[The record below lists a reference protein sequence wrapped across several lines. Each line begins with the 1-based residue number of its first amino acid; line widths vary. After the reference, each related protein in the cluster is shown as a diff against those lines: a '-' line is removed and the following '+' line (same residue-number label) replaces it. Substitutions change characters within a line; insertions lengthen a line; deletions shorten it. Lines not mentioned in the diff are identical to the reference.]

1 MEEINNSLSSKLLEA
16 GVNELAKL
24 PGIGKKTA
32 LRLALH
38 LLKQENHEVE
48 NFGNTLIKMKSE
60 IKFCKRCFN
69 ISDSDLC
76 QICSS
81 PKRDEQTICVIED
94 IKDVMSIEN
103 TAQFRGLYHILG
115 GLISPID
122 GISPHDLTISQLI
135 KRIENEDFKEIIL
148 ALPATVEGD
157 TTCFYLYRKLSS
169 IVPKI
174 TVIARGVSVG
184 NDLEYTDEI
193 TLGRSI
199 INRTIYLG
207 T

>member
-1 MEEINNSLSSKLLEA
+1 VEEINNSLSSKLLEA

-48 NFGNTLIKMKSE
+48 IFGNTLIKMKSE
-60 IKFCKRCFN
+60 IKFCKRCYN
-69 ISDSDLC
+69 ISDNELC
-76 QICSS
+76 QICAS
-81 PKRDEQTICVIED
+81 PKRDEQIICVIED

-135 KRIENEDFKEIIL
+135 NRIENENVTEIIL

-157 TTCFYLYRKLSS
+157 TTCFYLYRKLSEK
-169 IVPKI
+169 IPKI

-199 INRTIYLG
+199 LNRTIYSG
-207 T
+207 S

>member
-1 MEEINNSLSSKLLEA
+1 
-16 GVNELAKL
+16 
-24 PGIGKKTA
+24 
-32 LRLALH
+32 
-38 LLKQENHEVE
+38 
-48 NFGNTLIKMKSE
+48 MKSE

-199 INRTIYLG
+199 LNRTIYLG